1 MLTRMRETPKGGRQA
16 RSTDRRVPAEARR
29 ARKSSGAPP
38 DLAQQANG
46 SAVASAREPSAS
58 SGVLA
63 ELPRARPQRA
73 TPRRSSAR
81 KATAHSA
88 GKRRGAGAGA
98 DRRTAAVEGSA
109 GAGAGPTILAGLP
122 RVRPQHTS
130 PRRAAARAARSR
142 GGTRS
147 TEQSVPRQGFE
158 SEPRRMSEPIQP
170 PGGAELA
177 VSLGELAGELA
188 KVGIATGARL
198 LKDIV
203 SRLPG

>member
-16 RSTDRRVPAEARR
+16 RSTDRRAPAEAGR

-38 DLAQQANG
+38 DLTQQANG
-46 SAVASAREPSAS
+46 SAVASAREPSTS

-63 ELPRARPQRA
+63 ELPRSRPQRA

-98 DRRTAAVEGSA
+98 DRRTAGVEGS
-109 GAGAGPTILAGLP
+109 AGAGPTILAGLP

-158 SEPRRMSEPIQP
+158 SEPRRMSGPIQP